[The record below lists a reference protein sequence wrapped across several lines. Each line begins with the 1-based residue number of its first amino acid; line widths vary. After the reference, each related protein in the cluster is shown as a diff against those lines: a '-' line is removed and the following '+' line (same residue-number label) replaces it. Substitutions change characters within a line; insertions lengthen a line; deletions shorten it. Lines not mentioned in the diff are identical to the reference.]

1 MFYLIDGHNL
11 IGQLADI
18 DLDDPNDE
26 SLLVQ
31 KLNGWTS
38 RTRNSV
44 WVVFDRGI
52 PGGPSRM
59 TSGRVKVHFAP
70 FETSADSVIRKR
82 IPSLKPVREWTV
94 VSDDHAV
101 QEVAKKF
108 KVPVLRATDFARML
122 EAPPPPSKPTPD
134 EDPDLRLSKRDID
147 EWLDEFG
154 S

>member
-31 KLNGWTS
+31 KLNGWTG

-44 WVVFDRGI
+44 WVVFDNGI

-70 FETSADSVIRKR
+70 HETSADSVIRKR
-82 IPSLKPVREWTV
+82 IPSLKPPRDWTV

-101 QEVAKKF
+101 QDVARKF
-108 KVPVLRATDFARML
+108 KVPVMRSTDFAVL
-122 EAPPPPSKPTPD
+122 LQAPPPSGKPTPD
-134 EDPDLRLSKRDID
+134 EDPDLRLDDDDI
-147 EWLDEFG
+147 ENWLNEFG
-154 S
+154 T